1 MDLVRGF
8 RKKEF
13 IAQLSPNGLGLLE
26 KRRKKNLTWDL
37 VVFQSKENITSNKT
51 KRKGKKPD
59 KKYQILPS
67 YWFWDLCCHI
77 LLSFNHCW
85 CPVTVPFLCLYS
97 FQGYL
102 SSLTYLWASYS
113 LLLPKG
119 CFNHSFLLN
128 VSQSTKDTVPTV
140 DHVTPLCS
148 SRVGL

>member
-26 KRRKKNLTWDL
+26 KRRKKKSYLRPCGISKQRKYNLK
-37 VVFQSKENITSNKT
+37 QNKE
-51 KRKGKKPD
+51 KRKKPD

-102 SSLTYLWASYS
+102 SSLTYL
-113 LLLPKG
+113 
-119 CFNHSFLLN
+119 
-128 VSQSTKDTVPTV
+128 
-140 DHVTPLCS
+140 
-148 SRVGL
+148 